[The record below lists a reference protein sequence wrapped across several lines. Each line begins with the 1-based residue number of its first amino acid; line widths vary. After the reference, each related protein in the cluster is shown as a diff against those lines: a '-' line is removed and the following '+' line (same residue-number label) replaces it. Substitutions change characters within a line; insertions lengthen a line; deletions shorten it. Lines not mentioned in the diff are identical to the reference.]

1 MQSFSIHHT
10 LKSIHRYNHLPGHA
24 EVLQSVISDVE
35 PGQSLPPPDG
45 AGLLHVLVL
54 DFCPVPHVLVHVEY
68 APHAVHIPFTKNSA
82 LTNLKENQF

>member
-1 MQSFSIHHT
+1 MQSFLVHYN

-24 EVLQSVISDVE
+24 EVLQSVIPDVE

-45 AGLLHVLVL
+45 IGLLHVLVL

-68 APHAVHIPFTKNSA
+68 DPHVVHIPFSKIVH
-82 LTNLKENQF
+82 